1 MPAETVVVDANLLVL
16 LIVGLASESYITR
29 HKRLKAYS
37 VADYRLLR
45 RLISAYSQIIVTP
58 NTVTETSNLVR
69 NIAEPARTHILQVLG
84 VLLEQAEE
92 RYVASRDAARHRDFL
107 RLGITDA
114 TLLNDSLQSSV
125 LLTSDLD
132 LYLAADSAGHT
143 VVNFI
148 HHIEANRTSA

>member
-45 RLISAYSQIIVTP
+45 TLISAYSQIIVTP
-58 NTVTETSNLVR
+58 NTMTETSNLVR
-69 NIAEPARTHILQVLG
+69 NIAEPACTHILQVLG

-92 RYVASRDAARHRDFL
+92 RYVASRDAARHHDFL

-114 TLLNDSLQSSV
+114 ALLNASLDGAA

-132 LYLAADSAGHT
+132 LYLAAASSGRR
-143 VVNFI
+143 VVNFT
-148 HHIEANRTSA
+148 HHIEANRPSA